1 MIIYINHVIAQIWNR
16 MIVLYTMDPLTK
28 ACCCHLLMTCI
39 SLANDLETTMLTIH
53 GYKIDSIQPL
63 LSNVE
68 SDYVIS
74 LNNDSIKIR
83 KTSLLADTGL

>member
-1 MIIYINHVIAQIWNR
+1 MV
-16 MIVLYTMDPLTK
+16 PLTK

-39 SLANDLETTMLTIH
+39 SDLANDLETTMLTIH

-68 SDYVIS
+68 SDYVIT

-83 KTSLLADTGL
+83 KTKFACRHWFIDKSFQVYCQIN